1 MIDVYV
7 VNVFSLLFLSYF
19 LVGKFVYDQMGLV
32 RVFFCFYLALH
43 VLGVDCAI
51 VVYIALKIPRPE
63 FGANYSGRGMVSDVQ
78 CTCVLCF

>member
-1 MIDVYV
+1 M
-7 VNVFSLLFLSYF
+7 VFLCLFFF
-19 LVGKFVYDQMGLV
+19 LVGRFVYDQMGLV
-32 RVFFCFYLALH
+32 RVFVCFYLALH

-63 FGANYSGRGMVSDVQ
+63 FRVVIPFFWNGVNYSGRGMVSDVQ